1 MMAMYTLFV
10 RGDVNNGEKNT
21 ALGFETSGG
30 RAMQGL
36 VTPLV
41 LGVVPYLRPV
51 WAARVGV
58 S

>member
-21 ALGFETSGG
+21 ALGLETLGG

-36 VTPLV
+36 VPPT
-41 LGVVPYLRPV
+41 
-51 WAARVGV
+51 
-58 S
+58 